1 MLVKE
6 THHRSRADIGSRT
19 KLQVLEGLLKSLG
32 LGAAPCG
39 VKDMDSKG
47 TKEFCFYLLFFTY
60 SFFFFFLLLCY
71 CCFIFIFSII
81 FLILFHYSALSCL
94 LSVIFVV
101 GGGDGDGGDSLF
113 F

>member
-19 KLQVLEGLLKSLG
+19 NLQVLEGLLKSLG

-60 SFFFFFLLLCY
+60 SFFFFLLLCY